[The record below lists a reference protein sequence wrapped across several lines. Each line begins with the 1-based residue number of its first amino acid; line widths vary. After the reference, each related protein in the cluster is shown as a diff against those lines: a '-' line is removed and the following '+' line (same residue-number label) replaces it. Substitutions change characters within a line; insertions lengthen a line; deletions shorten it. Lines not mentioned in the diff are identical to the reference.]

1 MMHHKRLEHRFV
13 KHLPDRLEPGLLYV
27 SMDYATASHSC
38 CGCGKEVVT
47 PFTPTDW
54 KVTFDGEAIS
64 LNPSV
69 GNWNLPCRSHYVI
82 EGGRVIEAGPWINE
96 EVQAERKRDRAAKA
110 RFYGQH
116 VRQDRTEIVTGGRG
130 DFGPSIRSAARWLA
144 RLFRR

>member
-1 MMHHKRLEHRFV
+1 MHHKRLEHSFV

-38 CGCGKEVVT
+38 CCGCGKEVVT

-54 KVTFDGEAIS
+54 KMTFDGEAIS

-82 EGGRVIEAGPWINE
+82 ESGRVTEAGPWTNE
-96 EVQAERKRDRAAKA
+96 EVQAERKRDKAAKA
-110 RFYGQH
+110 RFYGQP
-116 VRQDRTEIVTGGRG
+116 VRQDRREIVIGSRG
-130 DFGPSIRSAARWLA
+130 DSGPGIRSAARWLA